1 MCLIIQNVYCWL
13 IKNMSFNLLL
23 LIHILLKNIQEFHYY
38 SFAVNLDRY
47 VKNGNTLNELCN
59 KICFPNKKED
69 LNLSMFN
76 IGEKWSK
83 QLTNHMSWKCKYKF
97 DGRKCNFNQWWNSIK
112 G

>member
-38 SFAVNLDRY
+38 SFAVNLDKY
-47 VKNGNTLNELCN
+47 VKNGNTLNEPCN
-59 KICFPNKKED
+59 KICVPNKKED

-76 IGEKWSK
+76 IGEK
-83 QLTNHMSWKCKYKF
+83 
-97 DGRKCNFNQWWNSIK
+97 
-112 G
+112 